1 METFADVISSPVPV
15 LIDIYAEWC
24 APCKM
29 MAPVL
34 KQLKDQKWETTLEA
48 KRRHERSRTK
58 QSHRTVQIKAICPL
72 CCEIDYIKTSILIHT
87 KVDLK
92 RVEGY
97 RLIFFLYI
105 SARSMTSRTKL

>member
-34 KQLKDQKWETTLEA
+34 KQLKDMLWKALNDTETE
-48 KRRHERSRTK
+48 
-58 QSHRTVQIKAICPL
+58 
-72 CCEIDYIKTSILIHT
+72 
-87 KVDLK
+87 
-92 RVEGY
+92 
-97 RLIFFLYI
+97 
-105 SARSMTSRTKL
+105 